1 MYYFAVMPSR
11 FVARGIRAAVCLAIV
26 GLLGVSTVAR
36 ADGFGLI
43 SGGDEAKQPVVE
55 TELGPWLRDQGKA
68 DVRVGAEALEPA
80 QIKHVVD
87 CFIIADQACA
97 QQAVASGDLAGL
109 MFVMVEV
116 ERDAASAGDRIKI
129 TGWLYGP
136 GGAPIAAQSLVCN
149 DCRNDTL
156 KPKLQELARLLFAAA
171 STGAG
176 RLTVVTRPSGATVLV
191 DGEKIGISPVT
202 RGLREGPHTITLELL
217 GHKTV
222 TRPIT
227 IMNDAESPLDVA
239 MVSLGRGGGGGG
251 GGGGKLLGYGL
262 VAVGS
267 AAVVGGA
274 AMILLD
280 PRCDVGSDAEACAV
294 TEPTYTST
302 QLPGLVAAGAGAV
315 AVAVGVYLITRSGK
329 RSGTTPVASVSA
341 GGAVFGLT
349 GSF

>member
-1 MYYFAVMPSR
+1 M
-11 FVARGIRAAVCLAIV
+11 CLVIV
-26 GLLGVSTVAR
+26 GLLGGSTAAR

-55 TELGPWLRDQGKA
+55 TELGPWLKEQGQD
-68 DVRVGAEALEPA
+68 DVRVGAQALEPA

-136 GGAPIAAQSLVCN
+136 GGAPIAAQSLFCN

-191 DGEKIGISPVT
+191 DGEKIGVSPVT
-202 RGLREGPHTITLELL
+202 RGLREGPHTITLELP

-227 IMNDAESPLDVA
+227 IMNDAESPLEVA
-239 MVSLGRGGGGGG
+239 MVALGGKGGGG

-262 VAVGS
+262 LGLGS
-267 AAVVGGA
+267 AAVIGGA

-302 QLPGLVAAGAGAV
+302 QLPGIVTAGVGAV
-315 AVAVGVYLITRSGK
+315 AVGVGVYLITRGGK
-329 RSGTTPVASVSA
+329 RSRPAPVASVSA
-341 GGAVFGLT
+341 GGAVFGLA